1 MHELRRRNGKLQRDL
16 VHAELSRIETLQRRW
31 NALPFVERAIIAKA
45 SPDLTLFFRP
55 HRMGA
60 RPVQGDRAN
69 VAASGAPSNPVRQV
83 PGNTH
88 SSSTRD

>member
-1 MHELRRRNGKLQRDL
+1 MHELRRRNGKLQLDL
-16 VHAELSRIETLQRRW
+16 VHAELRRIETLQKKW
-31 NALPFVERAIIAKA
+31 NALSFAQRAIIAKA

-55 HRMGA
+55 HRMGT
-60 RPVQGDRAN
+60 RPVQRNRAN

>member
-1 MHELRRRNGKLQRDL
+1 MHELRRRNGKLQLDL
-16 VHAELSRIETLQRRW
+16 IHAELRRIETLQKKW
-31 NALPFVERAIIAKA
+31 NALTFAQRAIIAKA
-45 SPDLTLFFRP
+45 SPDLISFFRP

-69 VAASGAPSNPVRQV
+69 VVASGAPSNPIRQV

-88 SSSTRD
+88 SGFTRD